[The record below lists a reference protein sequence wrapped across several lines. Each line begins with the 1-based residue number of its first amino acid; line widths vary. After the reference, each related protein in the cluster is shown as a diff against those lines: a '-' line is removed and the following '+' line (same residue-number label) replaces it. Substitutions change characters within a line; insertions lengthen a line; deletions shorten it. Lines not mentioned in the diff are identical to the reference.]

1 MKKIIYCSGFIYAIS
16 LTTEPTCCEGD
27 VIYIYIHPS
36 EDITSLDNIRWDPIY
51 VNAFSVVLVKIKSGP
66 EGTNHSGPEG
76 RPTSTSERILLL

>member
-1 MKKIIYCSGFIYAIS
+1 MPS
-16 LTTEPTCCEGD
+16 LSQQNPHVVREMSY
-27 VIYIYIHPS
+27 IYIYIHPS

-76 RPTSTSERILLL
+76 RPTSTYERILLL